1 MINLFKNG
9 AYLVH
14 GNEIIPEEELSRA
27 EATLGRKTLPGNQN
41 GSSAGGPP
49 GPVSLS

>member
-14 GNEIIPEEELSRA
+14 GNEIIPEEELSLS
-27 EATLGRKTLPGNQN
+27 EATLGWKIQK
-41 GSSAGGPP
+41 
-49 GPVSLS
+49 